1 MLTPTM
7 KLNSNYWQN
16 RYQTD
21 QIGWDTGRITTPLK
35 EYFDQIEDKSIR
47 ILIPGCGNSYEF
59 EYLLNNG
66 FTNVFVL
73 DYAKAPLENIKKR
86 VPKSKDN
93 QLIYADFFEHQA
105 EYDLIIEQTFFCALD
120 PELRAKYVEKMHS
133 LLSEKGKL
141 VGLLFQFPLTEVGPP
156 FGGSKEAYLKLFSNT
171 FEIKTLETAYNSIKP
186 RKENEL
192 FFIFTKK

>member
-1 MLTPTM
+1 M

-21 QIGWDTGRITTPLK
+21 EIGWDAGRITTPLK
-35 EYFDQIEDKSIR
+35 EYLDQIEDKSIR

-59 EYLLNNG
+59 EYLLNKG

-73 DYAKAPLENIKKR
+73 DYAKIPLENIKKR
-86 VPKSKDN
+86 VPHCKDN
-93 QLIYADFFEHQA
+93 QLLYADFFEHDA
-105 EYDLIIEQTFFCALD
+105 HYDLIVEQTFFCALD

-133 LLSEKGKL
+133 LLSHKGKL

-156 FGGSKEAYLKLFSNT
+156 FGGSKEEYVKLFSDT
-171 FEIKTLETAYNSIKP
+171 FEIKTLDTAYNSIKP